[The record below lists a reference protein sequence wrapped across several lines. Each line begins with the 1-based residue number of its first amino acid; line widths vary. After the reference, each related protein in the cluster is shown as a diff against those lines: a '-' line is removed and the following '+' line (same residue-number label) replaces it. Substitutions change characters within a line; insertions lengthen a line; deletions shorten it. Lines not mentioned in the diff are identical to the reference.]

1 MTASSH
7 VNSLAKELAKGKLR
21 PAYLLAGDEPLLR
34 DDALESIRAA
44 VLDGSADDFNLDRL
58 DGRATSIDQLRDSVR
73 ALPVM
78 APKRLVILAE
88 PEAAR
93 GAAGKQMG
101 GALAE
106 VVAELNEQTETV
118 LVVIASKVD
127 KRVAWVKAFK
137 DPAIMVPCEAPKGPK
152 AVASFITAEAKDQ
165 GVELGP
171 GVAEML
177 AERIGPQLLMLRQ
190 EISKV
195 SLLAGPGEQVTRKHV
210 AASTSHIAEDS
221 IWDLMDAIGDGRS
234 ALALMLLARMA
245 GKGAPA
251 PVVLAS
257 LASHFRKLS
266 RLRSGGAVPG
276 PPFVIK
282 KLQNQAR
289 RFTSGRLVHC
299 LEAIH
304 DTDTAL
310 KGAGSLPPDMALE
323 RLVVGLSG

>member
-1 MTASSH
+1 MTGAE
-7 VNSLAKELAKGKLR
+7 LGKELAKGKVR

-34 DDALESIRAA
+34 DDALAAIRKA

-58 DGRATSIDQLRDSVR
+58 DGRATTSVKIRDSVR

-78 APKRLVILAE
+78 APHRLVILSE

-93 GAAGKQMG
+93 GAAGKEMAS
-101 GALAE
+101 ALAE
-106 VVAELNEQTETV
+106 LVTELNHQKETV
-118 LVVIASKVD
+118 LVVTAAKVD
-127 KRVAWVKAFK
+127 KRLGWVKAFK
-137 DPAIMVPCEAPKGPK
+137 DPSATVPCDPPKGAK
-152 AVASFITAEAKDQ
+152 AVASFIVAEAKAQ
-165 GVELGP
+165 GLECEN

-177 AERIGPQLLMLRQ
+177 VERIGPQFLMLRQ
-190 EISKV
+190 ELAKV
-195 SLLAGPGEQVTRKHV
+195 ALLAGPGEPITRKHV

-221 IWDLMDAIGDGRS
+221 IWDLMDAIGEGRS
-234 ALALMLLARMA
+234 ALALMLLSRME

-251 PVVLAS
+251 PVVLGS

-266 RLRSGGAVPG
+266 RLRSGGAVAG

-289 RFTSGRLVHC
+289 RFTSGRLLHC

-310 KGAGSLPPDMALE
+310 KGAGSLPPDLALE

>member
-1 MTASSH
+1 MTGAE
-7 VNSLAKELAKGKLR
+7 LQKELAKGILR
-21 PAYLLAGDEPLLR
+21 PAYLLAGEEPLLR
-34 DDALESIRAA
+34 DDALAAIRGAA
-44 VLDGSADDFNLDRL
+44 LDGTADDFNLDRL
-58 DGRATSIDQLRDSVR
+58 DGRTTTIDQVRDSVR

-78 APKRLVILAE
+78 AQHRLVILTE

-101 GALAE
+101 SGVAE
-106 VVAELNEQTETV
+106 VVGELADQKETIL
-118 LVVIASKVD
+118 LVTAAKVD
-127 KRVAWVKAFK
+127 KRLAWVKAFK
-137 DPAIMVPCEAPKGPK
+137 DPAAVVPCSPPKGGK
-152 AVASFITAEAKDQ
+152 AVATFIVAEAKAQ
-165 GVELGP
+165 GIELEA
-171 GVAEML
+171 GVPEML

-190 EISKV
+190 EITKV
-195 SLLAGPGEQVTRKHV
+195 SLLAGPGERVTRQHV
-210 AASTSHIAEDS
+210 AVSTSHIAEDS
-221 IWDLMDAIGDGRS
+221 IWDLMDAIGEGRS

-276 PPFVIK
+276 PPFVVK

-289 RFTSGRLVHC
+289 RFTSGRLLHC

-310 KGAGSLPPDMALE
+310 KGIGALPPDLALE

>member
-1 MTASSH
+1 MTFA
-7 VNSLAKELAKGKLR
+7 AFQKELSKGKLR

-34 DDALESIRAA
+34 DDALASIQQA
-44 VLDGSADDFNLDRL
+44 VLDGTADDFNLDRL
-58 DGRATSIDQLRDSVR
+58 EGRASTIDQVRDSVR

-78 APKRLVILAE
+78 APHRLVILTE

-101 GALAE
+101 AALG
-106 VVAELNEQTETV
+106 ELVKELAEQTETV
-118 LVVIASKVD
+118 LVVTASKVD

-137 DPAIMVPCEAPKGPK
+137 DPAMVISCEAPKGAK
-152 AVASFITAEAKDQ
+152 AVVSFVNAEASAQD
-165 GVELGP
+165 VELAN

-177 AERIGPQLLMLRQ
+177 VERIGPQLLMLRQ
-190 EISKV
+190 EIAKV
-195 SLLAGPGEQVTRKHV
+195 SLLAGLGEPVTRKHV

-276 PPFVIK
+276 PPFVVK

-289 RFTSGRLVHC
+289 RFNSSRLVRC

-304 DTDTAL
+304 NTDTAL
-310 KGAGSLPPDMALE
+310 KGAGTLPADLALE
-323 RLVVGLSG
+323 RLVVGLAG